1 MPRTDERRPVR
12 DGEST
17 SGLARPSQFGTVV
30 CDDAVRRA
38 QVTYVWAHAYLVV
51 GTRGRCRM
59 VLVIPACPYC
69 RRPHVHSGGP
79 DFVSGKR
86 TASCHE
92 GAYFVLVG
100 TVEGQVAS

>member
-17 SGLARPSQFGTVV
+17 SGLARPSQFRTVV

-38 QVTYVWAHAYLVV
+38 QLTYVWAHAYLVV

-59 VLVIPACPYC
+59 VLVITACPYC

-86 TASCHE
+86 TASCHK
-92 GAYFVLVG
+92 GGGYFVLVG
-100 TVEGQVAS
+100 TVEGVAA